1 MNVYLSRWACLAG
14 VLLSMAAKA
23 DVLDQSVS
31 LKNEGDLI
39 RAVSVTLQ
47 HAVATSERYRGT
59 EPRLQRFARQE
70 ISTRRKSID
79 QLNRWGSLRP
89 KSVRQLAIVPDD
101 DASYLRAMLRNHAWL
116 LELVEYSHGLKLSN
130 NTKRLMASLSRDA
143 DTEFS
148 MLSKLEKS
156 WVQNR

>member
-1 MNVYLSRWACLAG
+1 MNVHLSRWACLAG

-31 LKNEGDLI
+31 LKTEGDLI

-47 HAVATSERYRGT
+47 HAVATSERYRGA
-59 EPRLQRFARQE
+59 EPRLQRFARKE
-70 ISTRRKSID
+70 ISTRRKPID
-79 QLNRWGSLRP
+79 QLNKWGSLQP
-89 KSVRQLAIVPDD
+89 KPVKQLAVVPED

-116 LELVEYSHGLKLSN
+116 LELIEYGQGMKLSN
-130 NTKRLMASLSRDA
+130 NTKRLMESLSRDA
-143 DTEFS
+143 AAEFS

-156 WVQNR
+156 

>member
-1 MNVYLSRWACLAG
+1 
-14 VLLSMAAKA
+14 
-23 DVLDQSVS
+23 
-31 LKNEGDLI
+31 
-39 RAVSVTLQ
+39 
-47 HAVATSERYRGT
+47 
-59 EPRLQRFARQE
+59 
-70 ISTRRKSID
+70 
-79 QLNRWGSLRP
+79 
-89 KSVRQLAIVPDD
+89 
-101 DASYLRAMLRNHAWL
+101 MLRNHAWL